1 MGSNAKNA
9 VLIRSCFALT
19 AMLGLVFGPS
29 SSNQA
34 LAGENWTRF
43 RGPNGSGVAAES
55 FPAEWTEDN
64 YLWKVTLP
72 GKGHSSPVGWG
83 EMAFV
88 TYGDPET
95 GAVSLAAIDVATGE
109 TRWTKTF
116 DGSHHSL
123 HAANSYASGTP
134 TVDAERTYVTWTAN
148 GTLHAAAVD
157 RAGEVIW
164 QRELGPADYKHGSG
178 NSPILID
185 DLLVIANDHTGDS
198 FVVGLDAATGEERWR
213 RLRQGGTESYATP
226 LVFNGE
232 GGGEQ
237 IVVCSSAEGIT
248 GLSPVDGAVLWQEP
262 GLYLARCVNSPFIAA
277 GMVFSGSGEGGN
289 GKDLKAVL
297 PTMEKGSEPVVAFEL
312 KKSLAQVPTPV
323 AVGDRL
329 FVWSDRGVVTCYN
342 AVDGEEIWTKR
353 IGGNYYSSP
362 VAAGGKIYCVDA
374 EGEVV
379 CIAAADKY
387 QLLGRSQLGEGSH
400 ATPAI
405 HQGKM
410 LLRTESSL
418 ACLPAIETTN

>member
-1 MGSNAKNA
+1 MGSNARNA
-9 VLIRSCFALT
+9 VLIRTCAWLAALSALFASLNFSSQ
-19 AMLGLVFGPS
+19 VF
-29 SSNQA
+29 
-34 LAGENWTRF
+34 AGENWTRF
-43 RGPNGSGVAAES
+43 RGPNGAGVAAES
-55 FPAEWTEDN
+55 FPAEWTADD

-72 GKGHSSPVGWG
+72 GKGHSSPIGWG
-83 EMAFV
+83 DLAFV

-95 GAVSLAAIDVATGE
+95 GAVSLAAIDVANGE

-148 GTLHAAAVD
+148 GILHAAAVD
-157 RAGEVIW
+157 RAGEVVW

-226 LVFNGE
+226 LVFNGKD
-232 GGGEQ
+232 GNEQ
-237 IVVCSSAEGIT
+237 IVVCSSAEGIA

-297 PTMEKGSEPVVAFEL
+297 PTMEEGGEPIVAFEL

-323 AVGDRL
+323 AVSDRL

-342 AVDGEEIWTKR
+342 AADGEQVWTKR
-353 IGGNYYSSP
+353 IGGNFYGSP
-362 VAAGGKIYCVDA
+362 VAAGDKIYCVDA

-379 CIAAADKY
+379 CIAAADEY
-387 QLLGRSQLGEGSH
+387 QLLGRSQLGEGSR

-410 LLRTESSL
+410 LLRTESTL
-418 ACLPAIETTN
+418 YCLPAE

>member
-1 MGSNAKNA
+1 MGSNASNA
-9 VLIRSCFALT
+9 VFRLRVMWAVWAAL
-19 AMLGLVFGPS
+19 AAGVSVSP
-29 SSNQA
+29 QA
-34 LAGENWTRF
+34 FAGENWTRF

-55 FPAEWTEDN
+55 FPAEWTPDD

-83 EMAFV
+83 DLAFV

-95 GAVSLAAIDVATGE
+95 GAVSLAAIDVASGE

-134 TVDAERTYVTWTAN
+134 TVDAERTYVTWTAS
-148 GTLHAAAVD
+148 GILQAASVD
-157 RAGEVIW
+157 RAGEVVW
-164 QRELGPADYKHGSG
+164 QRELGPADYRHGSG

-226 LVFNGE
+226 LVFDGE
-232 GGGEQ
+232 EGSEQ
-237 IVVCSSAEGIT
+237 IVVCSSAEGIA
-248 GLSPVDGAVLWQEP
+248 GLSPIDGAVLWQEP
-262 GLYLARCVNSPFIAA
+262 GFYLARCVNSPFIAA

-289 GKDLKAVL
+289 GKDLKAVK
-297 PTMEKGSEPVVAFEL
+297 PGDAKGSEPAVAFEL

-342 AVDGEEIWTKR
+342 AADGEQVWTKR
-353 IGGNYYSSP
+353 IGGNFYGSP
-362 VAAGGKIYCVDA
+362 VAAGDKIYCIDA

-379 CIAAADKY
+379 CIAAADEY
-387 QLLGRSQLGEGSH
+387 QLLGRSQLGEGSR

-410 LLRTESSL
+410 LLRTESTL
-418 ACLPAIETTN
+418 FCLPAIK